1 MAIATETTHISQ
13 VMECQSGIFLGK
25 YFITNTD
32 DSDISED
39 ENMWVLKGY
48 Y

>member
-13 VMECQSGIFLGK
+13 VLECQSDIFLGK

-32 DSDISED
+32 HSGISED
-39 ENMWVLKGY
+39 ENMSVLKDY
-48 Y
+48 